1 MGITSLVKS
10 KQAKCGFSSFWRLFW
25 LWLHSPTPNPAPPE
39 QATCAHV
46 SQPLAVVSASELVA
60 GLLLDVWMGLLLG
73 LGPTGLGH
81 VLGRGTML
89 ETAMGVRLTL
99 RVRRPTCA
107 ETTRPT
113 RAGAL
118 ITPSVGCAVCGWK
131 LCWAVQQRAAVC
143 RDVGQ
148 RPADRVQGGCC
159 QGHWRDYRCCL
170 RPHLFH
176 LPHHCLV
183 VPPWPPLVGVH
194 QPQAVPLLGRGLLQR
209 VPLPPPLRRTAASP
223 RKGRWPQGPGRPRRP
238 LLPPLAHC
246 CLRQPRRVQEDD
258 PRGDRGLPRAPPLWP
273 RLRMRL
279 RLDPWLHVLEAA
291 QKVPPVL

>member
-46 SQPLAVVSASELVA
+46 SQPLAAVSASELVA

-118 ITPSVGCAVCGWK
+118 ITPSVGSAVCLAG
-131 LCWAVQQRAAVC
+131 LR
-143 RDVGQ
+143 
-148 RPADRVQGGCC
+148 RV
-159 QGHWRDYRCCL
+159 W
-170 RPHLFH
+170 
-176 LPHHCLV
+176 V
-183 VPPWPPLVGVH
+183 ET
-194 QPQAVPLLGRGLLQR
+194 LLGRTTARCSVPGRGPTARRPSARWLLPRPLAGLSL
-209 VPLPPPLRRTAASP
+209 LSASP
-223 RKGRWPQGPGRPRRP
+223 SFSSASSLSGGASVAATGGRPPTTSGASARRRPAATGSSASTPTTHSRLPTEREMASRPRPSASPLASPTRP
-238 LLPPLAHC
+238 LLPAPTSTGS
-246 CLRQPRRVQEDD
+246 RR
-258 PRGDRGLPRAPPLWP
+258 
-273 RLRMRL
+273 
-279 RLDPWLHVLEAA
+279 
-291 QKVPPVL
+291 